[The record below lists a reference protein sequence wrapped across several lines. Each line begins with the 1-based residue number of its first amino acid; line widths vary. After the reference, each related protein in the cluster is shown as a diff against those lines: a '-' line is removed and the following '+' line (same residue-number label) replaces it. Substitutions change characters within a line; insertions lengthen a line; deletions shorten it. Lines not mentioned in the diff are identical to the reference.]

1 MADKATIVDVQ
12 MPPAADTPTEY
23 YNPVTQGNTPEGRAV
38 ANHEARQKR
47 TLEQSWTDAVNN
59 SVAAKMIRNA
69 QQRVDENAPALTQV
83 GKSILAITGQAGRW
97 GESTWDKSANFDSL
111 TKDLP
116 REYWEDVMEQD
127 TLEGAKI
134 TRANI
139 DDELRRLQR
148 MGLDKGAAAIV
159 SMAGSLAD
167 IDAPLVLASGGLVGA
182 AKVSGKAAWLAGRA
196 GLRTTTA
203 ARVGGFA
210 AGVSGGAQAGAI
222 IGVGE
227 TLNSDVSTW
236 VDGVMITLT
245 GAALGGTIG
254 GIAPETMVP
263 LNELRK
269 NTLQRIQEGDPYF
282 FDPEEVRLT
291 DEVPAS
297 KVVDLSKPV
306 VIEQPVVI
314 KGGEKTVTI
323 KGDTAYRVTPR
334 NEEYADL
341 PFVARPAK
349 TIQNADGTFTE
360 VMPTYRTTGT
370 SGEFTQADGKAF
382 SALQQEVYDAGYEWL
397 DARPENMGIDSS
409 GKGFVLDGAIIKR
422 TDTPGPLRVVQI
434 MQERGIDKR
443 AAYAA
448 LQREDG
454 VPTIKNVVTADV
466 DDFDIPEFNP
476 NANAQ
481 SLSAAFAGPTP
492 SAFPALKDPVGNMSE
507 MTKKIINASRNYI
520 WSTGFDVK
528 IKAALEDSWTKV
540 ANNRIFRTGT
550 GDVTKLWESKS
561 SVLNRM
567 AAAVFEIPSGA
578 VRGEVSNAAILKHAY
593 EKRIMSHLDGVP
605 GLMNEWARDH
615 GHAWIKVPGTNRVVG
630 TRRAGQQEF
639 YRQVMLDMNA
649 VAMGRQ
655 RNADPRVRGAADAY
669 GAAGM
674 ESLDIMRG
682 RANEIPLAGA
692 EKLAPQSHFMP
703 YRANGAKMAKLL
715 QDGAIPD
722 RKVLYD
728 AYKQSY
734 LDAGTFSDP
743 VLAGHVAK
751 AYVDRF
757 LARGTQ
763 LDDSMLGLF
772 SQDGREFLE
781 QSLKS
786 LGLSENAIK
795 GFMRKFDQDAADRGK
810 ISSLKNRN
818 DLDLSTPIGNTGLV
832 IADMMRNDFDMV
844 VSTYARQVAGNS
856 ALARHG
862 ITSRSNRQEW
872 IDAAMA
878 EQRALGEEVIDPQVI
893 DAMFSEFDGGP
904 QVGYDRI
911 SGQNR
916 GIGVVSEVKS
926 LTSLA
931 LLTFNGFAQLAETGV
946 GIVSIGVKNWYN
958 RGINRMVSQ
967 AIKDGNKNVLEELGH
982 FMGAIGQD
990 HNTLRM
996 HLNLDEAA
1004 EYSVGDSTTK
1014 AFFVRGREL
1023 LNQANYIQGYTSLVN
1038 HVRGWQQEVAVLGML
1053 DKISR
1058 MVKSG
1063 DMQPFQLGGRIQR
1076 DTGLDP
1082 DHFSRL
1088 EQLVNDGT
1096 IVFRT
1101 ERTVLGDITY
1111 VDRLNMHLWDEDL
1124 AQDFASAL
1132 GRAESQIVQQALA
1145 GETSRW
1151 MHTQWGSAV
1160 THLQTFPLLAIQKQ
1174 FFRNAM
1180 SRDGQTVALALAAYG
1195 TAYMALALRD
1205 QLTGTDRDAIERAKT
1220 AFGYS
1225 NITGWMPMYSD
1236 PVMSVLGL
1244 EDFRVNSFGPYAR
1257 PVSVPMVD
1265 TMNNLYRASGAA
1277 VRATQGEDDW
1287 TDRQALRSV
1296 PFFRLVEAGVR
1307 VGSFGNVELLNN
1319 PQANRFAREATQSPK
1334 PPSFNDKLKELQQQ
1348 TQPVAEQPDQVPV
1361 N

>member
-1 MADKATIVDVQ
+1 MADEATIVDVQ
-12 MPPAADTPTEY
+12 MPPAADTPTTY

-38 ANHEARQKR
+38 ADHTARNKR
-47 TLEQSWTDAVNN
+47 TLKQSWTDAVNN
-59 SVAAKMIRNA
+59 SVAAKMVRNM
-69 QQRVDENAPALTQV
+69 QQRVDTTAPAIEQV
-83 GKSILAITGQAGRW
+83 GQSILAITGQAGRW
-97 GESTWDKSANFDSL
+97 GESTWDKAANFDSL

-127 TLEGAKI
+127 SLEGAQI

-139 DDELRRLQR
+139 DAELRRLQR
-148 MGLDKGAAAIV
+148 IGLDKGAASIV
-159 SMAGSLAD
+159 SLAGSLVD
-167 IDAPLVLASGGLVGA
+167 IDAPLTLVSGGLVGA
-182 AKVSGKAAWLAGRA
+182 AKVSGKSAWLAGRA
-196 GLRTTTA
+196 GLKSTTA
-203 ARVGGFA
+203 LRVGGVA
-210 AGVSGGAQAGAI
+210 AGISGGAQAGAL

-227 TLNSDVSTW
+227 MLNSDVSTW

-245 GAALGGTIG
+245 SAALGGAIG
-254 GIAPETMVP
+254 GIAPEAMVP
-263 LNELRK
+263 INELRK
-269 NTLQRIQEGDPYF
+269 NTLERIRTGDPYF

-297 KVVDLSKPV
+297 KVVDTRQDPWVMEIKDKPV
-306 VIEQPVVI
+306 EP
-314 KGGEKTVTI
+314 GMTGE
-323 KGDTAYRVTPR
+323 
-334 NEEYADL
+334 
-341 PFVARPAK
+341 VAAP
-349 TIQNADGTFTE
+349 
-360 VMPTYRTTGT
+360 
-370 SGEFTQADGKAF
+370 GE
-382 SALQQEVYDAGYEWL
+382 
-397 DARPENMGIDSS
+397 
-409 GKGFVLDGAIIKR
+409 
-422 TDTPGPLRVVQI
+422 
-434 MQERGIDKR
+434 
-443 AAYAA
+443 
-448 LQREDG
+448 
-454 VPTIKNVVTADV
+454 
-466 DDFDIPEFNP
+466 DFDVPEFNP
-476 NANAQ
+476 NANAKN
-481 SLSAAFAGPTP
+481 LSAAFAGPTQ
-492 SAFPALKDPVGNMSE
+492 SAFPALKDPVGHMSD
-507 MTKKIINASRNYI
+507 TSKKIINASRNYI

-528 IKAALEDSWTKV
+528 IKAALEDTWTKV
-540 ANNRIFRTGT
+540 ANNPVFQIGT
-550 GDVTKLWESKS
+550 GDVTKLWQSKS

-593 EKRIMSHLDGVP
+593 EKRIMRHTDSVP
-605 GLMNEWARDH
+605 SLMNDWAKDH
-615 GHAWIKVPGTNRVVG
+615 GYAWIKVPGTNRVVG
-630 TRRAGQQEF
+630 TRKTGQQEF

-649 VAMGRQ
+649 VAMGRT
-655 RNADPRVRGAADAY
+655 RNADPRIRAAADAY

-692 EKLAPQSHFMP
+692 ERLAEKSHYMP

-715 QDGAIPD
+715 QDGTVAD
-722 RKVLYD
+722 RKVFYD

-743 VLAGHVAK
+743 VVAGHVAK

-757 LARGTQ
+757 VARGTQ
-763 LDDSMLGLF
+763 LDDSLLGLF

-786 LGLSENAIK
+786 SGISDNVIK
-795 GFMRKFDQDAADRGK
+795 GIMRKFDQDAADRGK

-818 DLDLSTPIGNTGLV
+818 DLDLSTPIGSTGLV

-862 ITSRSNRQEW
+862 ITSRANRKEW
-872 IDAAMA
+872 IEAAMS
-878 EQRALGEEVIDPQVI
+878 EQRALGEEVIDPQVL

-904 QVGYDRI
+904 QVGYDRM

-946 GIVSIGVKNWYN
+946 GLVSVGAKNWYN
-958 RGINRMVSQ
+958 RGIRRAVDSALRTNN
-967 AIKDGNKNVLEELGH
+967 KDVLEELGH

-1004 EYSVGDSTTK
+1004 EYSVGDSTAK
-1014 AFFVRGREL
+1014 AFLVRGREF

-1038 HVRGWQQEVAVLGML
+1038 HVRGWQQEIAVLGML

-1058 MVKSG
+1058 MVRAG
-1063 DMQPFQLGGRIQR
+1063 DTEPFQLGGRIQR

-1082 DHFSRL
+1082 DHFMRL
-1088 EQLVNDGT
+1088 QQLVNDGT
-1096 IVFRT
+1096 IVFKT
-1101 ERTVLGDITY
+1101 ENTLLGDITY
-1111 VDRLNMHLWDEDL
+1111 VDRLNLHLWDDDL

-1132 GRAESQIVQQALA
+1132 GRSESQIVQQALA

-1195 TAYMALALRD
+1195 TAYMALSLRD
-1205 QLTGTDRDAIERAKT
+1205 QITGTERDAMERAKT

-1236 PVMSVLGL
+1236 PIMSVLGL

-1257 PVSVPMVD
+1257 PLSVPMVD
-1265 TMNNLYRASGAA
+1265 TMNNLYRAPGAA
-1277 VRATQGEDDW
+1277 VRAMQGEDSW

-1296 PFFRLVEAGVR
+1296 PFFRLVESGVR
-1307 VGSFGNVELLNN
+1307 IGTFGNVELLTN
-1319 PQANRFAREATQSPK
+1319 PKANKFAIEATQSPK
-1334 PPSFNDKLKELQQQ
+1334 PPTFTDKLKELQAPSA
-1348 TQPVAEQPDQVPV
+1348 QPTDVPAEVPV
-1361 N
+1361 TTE